1 MFTCADVPG
10 IVDGAEPRLTEE
22 HLRCVPGA
30 EGTGTVLLLGVVHDH
45 PASVFRVAHVLERL
59 EPEVLALELP
69 PLAVPLFRMYAAD
82 ANNPPR
88 LGGEMSMAV
97 RTADGARAAGIDA
110 PNRRYLQQLVS
121 CLSADPPSFRVARL
135 VAKDLFFASLHALSC
150 RLGAF
155 VGAMSPLRPRVY
167 SPIQYETSLR
177 DSPRDQAAHETS
189 HLATQRAFLRAV
201 EIPAARRLIDTA
213 RETSMADRLGEL
225 RRKGDVVAV
234 VGMEHLDPLADR
246 LGADD
251 GGDSRSRAS
260 D

>member
-1 MFTCADVPG
+1 MFTCADVRG
-10 IVDGAEPRLTEE
+10 VLDGGEPRLIEE
-22 HLRCVPGA
+22 HLRCLPGA
-30 EGTGTVLLLGVVHDH
+30 EETGTILLLGVVHDH
-45 PASVFRVAHVLERL
+45 PASVFRVAHVLERI

-82 ANNPPR
+82 ANSPPR

-97 RTADGARAAGIDA
+97 RAADGARTAGIDA
-110 PNRRYLQQLVS
+110 PNHRYLQRLIS
-121 CLSADPPSFRVARL
+121 RLSADPPSLRVARM
-135 VAKDLFFASLHALSC
+135 VAKDLLFASLHALSC

-167 SPIQYETSLR
+167 SPIQYETSLL
-177 DSPRDQAAHETS
+177 DAPHDQAGHEAT

-213 RETSMADRLGEL
+213 REASMADRLGEL
-225 RRKGDVVAV
+225 RREGDVVAV

-246 LGADD
+246 LGADP
-251 GGDSRSRAS
+251 RSRAS